1 MRYII
6 FVTIVL
12 LFFANTVFANV
23 VINEVAWM
31 GTVDSYTNEWIELYN
46 NGQSAV
52 DLNGWIFSIEGKKD
66 ISLSGSIAVGSF
78 YLIERTDDETVPG
91 IPADLISSFGTGLSN
106 SGAVLILKNN
116 QGTEIQK
123 LDASSGWP
131 AGDNSTKQTM
141 QWNGSVWITADPT
154 PKAQNTS
161 FNQSASTSGVDVSDE
176 PESPESTTVV
186 VWPTEPQI
194 YANAGLDKTAVAG
207 ADVYFSGQALGLQK
221 EPLENARYLWNFGDG
236 AIAEGQNTKHVYKY
250 PGEYIAVLDVSS
262 GKYSV
267 SDRSIAKIIPNQ
279 LEIIEVNQ
287 NYIKLHNGSNVE
299 LDISS
304 WFLRTENSLF
314 KFPANTFIKT
324 NRDLMIDSSISG
336 FKAENQKAEILYP
349 NSSVAFSH
357 SGPIVTKSTKSTTV
371 VDSSSIVKY
380 SVSNNSEEEI
390 VATSTDQTANI
401 ITSTQNNSFG
411 LKKWLAIILGMSV
424 FFAGGFIFIRR
435 QSSL

>member
-267 SDRSIAKIIPNQ
+267 SDRSMAKIIPNQ

-336 FKAENQKAEILYP
+336 LKTENQKAEILYP
-349 NSSVAFSH
+349 NSSVAFSY
-357 SGPIVTKSTKSTTV
+357 SGSVVTKSTKSTTV

>member
-161 FNQSASTSGVDVSDE
+161 FDQSASTSGVDVSDE

>member
-1 MRYII
+1 
-6 FVTIVL
+6 
-12 LFFANTVFANV
+12 
-23 VINEVAWM
+23 M

-52 DLNGWIFSIEGKKD
+52 DLNGWILSIEGKKD
-66 ISLSGSIAVGSF
+66 IFLSGSIGVRSF

-141 QWNGSVWITADPT
+141 QWNGSAWITADPT
-154 PKAQNTS
+154 PKAQNS
-161 FNQSASTSGVDVSDE
+161 GSQSSSQNNSE
-176 PESPESTTVV
+176 PEPEQQTQQTTTVV
-186 VWPTEPQI
+186 VWPIEPQI
-194 YANAGLDKTAVAG
+194 YTNAGLDKTAVAG

-250 PGEYIAVLDVSS
+250 PGEYIVVLDVSS
-262 GKYSV
+262 GKYSA
-267 SDRSIAKIIPNQ
+267 SDRLLVKVVENNLKITEAN
-279 LEIIEVNQ
+279 E

-304 WFLRTENSLF
+304 WFLRTGNSLF

-324 NRDLMIDSSISG
+324 NKDLMIDFSISG
-336 FKAENQKAEILYP
+336 LKAGNQKAELLYP
-349 NSSVAFSH
+349 NSSVANSYF
-357 SGPIVTKSTKSTTV
+357 GYAKAEKTTTV
-371 VDSSSIVKY
+371 VDSDSKKI
-380 SVSNNSEEEI
+380 EEEKKPKESQI
-390 VATSTDQTANI
+390 EELSPSVTQVANTQVANI
-401 ITSTQNNSFG
+401 ISPTEPNPWSP
-411 LKKWLAIILGMSV
+411 KKWLMIVLGIGLLAS
-424 FFAGGFIFIRR
+424 ASFIFIRR